1 VSILRAFID
10 FLENVKREGIAP
22 VYLLYGQEDYLRR
35 QAIEELKR
43 RILTEESAQFNFD
56 YVDGEE
62 TEVRDIVSLSETP
75 PFFSGLRLVVVHHS
89 PYFAPPKRQRAES
102 HGKDDPDISGPK
114 EQEGIVAPGDQ
125 VLIKYLENPCKTTCL
140 IFDAGQKVDQRKKI
154 LKIISKKG
162 HLIEFN
168 YLTTA
173 ELFRWLTRRCDR
185 IGKTMSP
192 ECVELFINRLG
203 KSMYTL
209 ENELNKL
216 IFYTG
221 SRNDITGE
229 DILKITSPHAEEN
242 IFEMVDAIGERES
255 RKGLKGLRELLE
267 AGYNFA
273 YISYMVARQFRL
285 ILQAHELARQ
295 GNRGAQLSKSLGV
308 QAFAAKKI
316 LAQSYNFKPA
326 QVKEILEKLLEL
338 DLSVK
343 TGGQDFYSAME
354 MFIIECV
361 SKLV

>member
-1 VSILRAFID
+1 MRAFLD

-62 TEVRDIVSLSETP
+62 TEAKDIVSLAETP

-89 PYFAPPKRQRAES
+89 PYFTPPKRQRAAR
-102 HGKDDPDISGPK
+102 GKDDPDISGPK

-140 IFDAGQKVDQRKKI
+140 IFETGQNIDQRKKI
-154 LKIISKKG
+154 LKIIRKNG
-162 HLIEFN
+162 HLFEFA

-173 ELFRWLTRRCDR
+173 ELSRWLARRCDR
-185 IGKTMSP
+185 AGKNMSP
-192 ECVELFINRLG
+192 GCAELFINRLG

-221 SRNDITGE
+221 SRNDLNRE

-255 RKGLKGLRELLE
+255 AKGLKGLKGLLE

-273 YISYMVARQFRL
+273 YISFMVARQFRL
-285 ILQAHELARQ
+285 ILQAQELARQ
-295 GNRGAQLSKSLGV
+295 GSRGAHLSQSLGV
-308 QAFAAKKI
+308 HAFAAKKI
-316 LAQSYNFKPA
+316 LAQSCNFKPT

-354 MFIIECV
+354 MFIIECI
-361 SKLV
+361 SKLA